1 MTQVLDE
8 AGKARLFWASCIS
21 LIATSI
27 AFGVITSSMGDF
39 SSMYGLTNTQ
49 AGWVGGAALGGFA
62 VAIILLGPVIE
73 KIGIAV
79 SLKMAFVCHILGV
92 ILMMYA
98 DGFGQ
103 LMAGA
108 SVIAIG
114 NGCVEAG
121 CNPLVATLYSDN
133 KTTRLNQFHVFWPV
147 GIIVGALFGFW
158 VSNAAADAAMAA
170 GVLADSA
177 SVVADPATWSV
188 AFQQAY
194 DAALTGWTLLGLSA
208 LQAKMALVLVPT
220 LIYGYMFLGQEIP
233 QTERVQSNVS
243 DDEVKASI
251 ASPLF
256 LLMLCCM
263 GLTATLELG
272 PGRWMGEIMT
282 PAMKTALGVGSTTVG
297 AGILVLVYGHGL
309 MAVLRYFAG
318 GFVHKFSPTG
328 LLLGSAVLGGVGL
341 FAMTYAENFGAIFL
355 TATVFYGG
363 ISFFWPTM
371 LGFVSER
378 IPNSGAMGLC
388 LMGGAGMLV
397 VGYIGAP
404 AIGAIQDNYK
414 PAYVIESQGYSS
426 LPFELVTAKD
436 AEGNS
441 PPSIDA
447 QLVAGLIDQ
456 GVIKTEAVAVVKAA
470 GDYAGKMAFRWIAAL
485 AIPLALVFFNLN
497 KKYGHVAAA
506 SVGSNK
512 ETIATESNQMQSSH

>member
-1 MTQVLDE
+1 MSQVLDD

-39 SSMYGLTNTQ
+39 SSMYGLSNAQ
-49 AGWVGGAALGGFA
+49 AGWVGGASLGGFA

-92 ILMMYA
+92 ILMMFA

-103 LMAGA
+103 LMLGA

-147 GIIVGALFGFW
+147 GIIIGALFGFW
-158 VSNAAADAAMAA
+158 VSNAAADAALAA

-177 SVVADPATWSV
+177 SVVADPASWSV
-188 AFQQAY
+188 AFKTAY
-194 DAALTGWTLLGLSA
+194 DAALTSWTLLGLSA
-208 LQAKMALVLVPT
+208 LQAKMALVLLPT
-220 LIYGYMFLGQEIP
+220 LAYGYLFLGQEIP
-233 QTERVQSNVS
+233 QTERIQSNVS
-243 DDEVKASI
+243 DEQVTASI
-251 ASPLF
+251 TSPLF

-282 PAMKTALGVGSTTVG
+282 PAMQSSMGTSSTTAG
-297 AGILVLVYGHGL
+297 AGILVLVYGSGL

-328 LLLGSAVLGGVGL
+328 LLMGSAVLGGVGL
-341 FAMTYAENFGAIFL
+341 FAMTYAETFPAIFL

-363 ISFFWPTM
+363 ICFFWPTM

-397 VGYIGAP
+397 VGYVAAP
-404 AIGAIQDNYK
+404 AIGAIQDSYIA
-414 PAYVIESQGYSS
+414 AYMVDNVGA
-426 LPFELVTAKD
+426 TA
-436 AEGNS
+436 
-441 PPSIDA
+441 
-447 QLVAGLIDQ
+447 
-456 GVIKTEAVAVVKAA
+456 EAAA
-470 GDYAGKMAFRWIAAL
+470 AYAGKMAFRWIAAL

-512 ETIATESNQMQSSH
+512 ESTGSKSNQMQNSY

>member
-1 MTQVLDE
+1 
-8 AGKARLFWASCIS
+8 
-21 LIATSI
+21 
-27 AFGVITSSMGDF
+27 MGDF

-62 VAIILLGPVIE
+62 IAIIMLGPVIE

-92 ILMMYA
+92 ILMMFA

-103 LMAGA
+103 LMLGA

-158 VSNAAADAAMAA
+158 VSNAAADAAIAA

-282 PAMKTALGVGSTTVG
+282 PAMQSSLGTRLDDGGCRDPRAGLRQWSDGSASLLRRRICPQVLADRTVD
-297 AGILVLVYGHGL
+297 GIGSARRGRSFCHD
-309 MAVLRYFAG
+309 LRRDFPIHLPHRHRLLWRHLLLLADDARFRLRADPQQWSDG
-318 GFVHKFSPTG
+318 TVPDGRSGNVDRRLRCGSCDRSDPG
-328 LLLGSAVLGGVGL
+328 LLHCGLHGGQ
-341 FAMTYAENFGAIFL
+341 
-355 TATVFYGG
+355 
-363 ISFFWPTM
+363 
-371 LGFVSER
+371 R
-378 IPNSGAMGLC
+378 
-388 LMGGAGMLV
+388 
-397 VGYIGAP
+397 
-404 AIGAIQDNYK
+404 
-414 PAYVIESQGYSS
+414 
-426 LPFELVTAKD
+426 
-436 AEGNS
+436 
-441 PPSIDA
+441 
-447 QLVAGLIDQ
+447 
-456 GVIKTEAVAVVKAA
+456 
-470 GDYAGKMAFRWIAAL
+470 R
-485 AIPLALVFFNLN
+485 
-497 KKYGHVAAA
+497 
-506 SVGSNK
+506 
-512 ETIATESNQMQSSH
+512 SHR